1 MANQVEGVDASSAPA
16 RLPEVSICFL
26 NDVKQ
31 TNALAKFNVRGC
43 SSRFRKMK
51 GATE

>member
-1 MANQVEGVDASSAPA
+1 MANQVEGVDASSAPV
-16 RLPEVSICFL
+16 RYEVSICFL
-26 NDVKQ
+26 NDGQQ